1 MSPRITPPFIV
12 SLMAAPTFTVILFF
26 VVLSNVTVSGER
38 ERERECSRIQLLAL
52 QYMNKFLRIHQGPWV
67 SDASLKDILEEQ
79 LSTLTESSGP
89 LSEELVLLPLA
100 LLS

>member
-1 MSPRITPPFIV
+1 MSPQITPPSIV
-12 SLMAAPTFTVILFF
+12 SLMAAPTFTMLLFF

-38 ERERECSRIQLLAL
+38 ERERERECSGIQLLAL
-52 QYMNKFLRIHQGPWV
+52 QYMNNFLKIHQGPWV
-67 SDASLKDILEEQ
+67 SDANHILGEQ